1 MFTHQKMC
9 KKKNCMKVKINKAV
23 VKQSHLHDSSEH
35 LDIKLSLKFEKVMI
49 FKLQLFKK
57 SNGNKLIW

>member
-1 MFTHQKMC
+1 
-9 KKKNCMKVKINKAV
+9 MKVKINKAV

-35 LDIKLSLKFEKVMI
+35 LDIKLSLKFEKVII

-57 SNGNKLIW
+57 SNENKLIW